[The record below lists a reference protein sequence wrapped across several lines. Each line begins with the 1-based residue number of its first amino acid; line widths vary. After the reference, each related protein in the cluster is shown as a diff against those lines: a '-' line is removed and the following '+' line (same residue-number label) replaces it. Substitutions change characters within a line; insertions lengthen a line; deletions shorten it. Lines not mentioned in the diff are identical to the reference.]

1 MDPASPDQ
9 AVAALL
15 NGLNKGQYLIL
26 LEAVRQ
32 AGGEIRIDWPAIEAA
47 AVRPLPVLHVDASH
61 GPVVVRIAD

>member
-9 AVAALL
+9 AVASLL

-32 AGGEIRIDWPAIEAA
+32 LGGEIQIDWAAIEAA
-47 AVRPLPVLHVDASH
+47 AVRPLPVLHVDASN
-61 GPVVVRIAD
+61 GPVVVRIAE